1 MELIIM
7 KVGYKLIFQSF
18 SLNAYIISFLHSVEV
33 PLTRCSPAGHIVA
46 WSVAGF

>member
-18 SLNAYIISFLHSVEV
+18 LLNAYIISLPH
-33 PLTRCSPAGHIVA
+33 LA
-46 WSVAGF
+46 